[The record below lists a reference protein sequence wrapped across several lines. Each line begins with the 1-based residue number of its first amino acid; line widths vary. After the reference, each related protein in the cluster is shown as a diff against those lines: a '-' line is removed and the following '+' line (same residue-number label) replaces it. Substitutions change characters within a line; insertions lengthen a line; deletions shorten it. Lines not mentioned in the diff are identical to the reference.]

1 MRRISWY
8 KILKIAVG
16 CALALLTSQTIGLQY
31 YTSVITITLLSIQ
44 NTRKDTLRVAWKRTC
59 AFTVALAISLAVFPL
74 MRYSPAAIGVYLLLF
89 VFICQWLR
97 IEDGLAM
104 STVLMTHLWS
114 SKGITWPAVLNEMIL
129 MSIGIAMGIVMNLY
143 MPKQIDAIKADQRRI
158 EDSMRGILSKIAEA
172 VLRQYDPDTIERDL
186 QELQALLSE
195 SRKRAFV
202 HVNNTFNRDMR
213 YYLQYM
219 DMRREQYAVLR
230 RMADALPRLRS
241 VPGQSHVVASFI
253 RMTSY
258 SLHEYNNAAD
268 LLEQLAEIRRYF
280 RNGELPVTREEFEA
294 RAVLY
299 EIVNELHRLLQLKQ
313 DFSHALSPSQIRTFW
328 KSAAESDQPNT

>member
-16 CALALLTSQTIGLQY
+16 CTLALLISRMVGLQY
-31 YTSVITITLLSIQ
+31 STSVITITLLSIQ
-44 NTRKDTLRVAWKRTC
+44 NTRKDTLRVAWKRAC
-59 AFTVALAISLAVFPL
+59 SFTAALAISLAVFPL

-89 VFICQWLR
+89 VFACQWLQ

-114 SKGITWPAVLNEMIL
+114 SGGITWPAVLNEVIL

-143 MPKQIDAIKADQRRI
+143 MPKQIDAIRGDQRRI
-158 EDSMRGILSKIAEA
+158 EDSMRGILSNMAEA
-172 VLRQYDPDTIERDL
+172 VLRQHDPHPMERDM
-186 QELQALLSE
+186 QELQSLLSE

-219 DMRREQYAVLR
+219 DMRREQYAVLH
-230 RMADALPRLRS
+230 RMTDALPRLRS
-241 VPGQSHVVASFI
+241 VPGQSHIVASFL
-253 RMTSY
+253 RMTAY
-258 SLHEYNNAAD
+258 SLHEYNNAAC

-280 RNGELPVTREEFEA
+280 RSGELPATREEFEA

-299 EIVNELHRLLQLKQ
+299 EIVNELHRLLQLKK
-313 DFSHALSPSQIRTFW
+313 DFSDSLSPSQIRTFW
-328 KSAAESDQPNT
+328 KSAAGSDQPKR